1 MRKRKLLGLG
11 GAVLISMILLA
22 RQDAAAQTVQ
32 FPQVARSFSAWL
44 VRAFDPCTPS
54 GLSVTSPQLPSAGCL
69 TSASVVDDQMT
80 MDFGKVRID
89 RGSGKIKLF
98 GRGMVPGGRVK
109 VQLTVRVT
117 KEPVLTKHPPKS
129 NARVT
134 FADQTVVCGP
144 PPFGFV
150 IVYPTGVLGASI
162 DLANCLAPYPG
173 LATGNI
179 EIIDVALVNAD
190 NGNKVFARPGVLR

>member
-1 MRKRKLLGLG
+1 MRKRKFLGLG
-11 GAVLISMILLA
+11 GAVLSSMLLIVSHE
-22 RQDAAAQTVQ
+22 AAAQTVQ
-32 FPQVARSFSAWL
+32 FPKVARSFSASL
-44 VRAFDPCTPS
+44 VRAFDPCTPG
-54 GLSVTSPQLPSAGCL
+54 GLTVTSPQLPSSGCL
-69 TSASVVDDQMT
+69 TTASIVDDQMT
-80 MDFGKVRID
+80 MDFGKVRIA

-117 KEPVLTKHPPKS
+117 KNGVNTKHPPKT

-134 FADQTVVCGP
+134 FADQSVICGP

-162 DLANCLAPYPG
+162 NLSDCLAPYPG

-179 EIIDVALVNAD
+179 EIVDIALVNAD